1 MMFDAEIGQRVA
13 EHAAQAPGSPAVVS
27 AEGVLTYHGL
37 ATRMERY
44 REALVAAGL
53 RPGDVVAMALP
64 DGATGIAAMLAA
76 FTAGVAFVWLDEDQ
90 PAARHR
96 AILED
101 CHPTG
106 LVTTPNGAERAVGS
120 PSTVATVQGAP
131 SAVVTVQGDRAA
143 GAPSAVVTVQGDE
156 AAVVSAAPS
165 GPRAET
171 VPQDTSCLVYTSG
184 STGRPKGIVQR
195 SGNLLHFARWLA
207 SETGLGPGSHMLQLA
222 RLSYDAAYLEIL
234 SALDAGAAIVI
245 PPPTVK
251 PDGAELLPW
260 LGGREVTHVFC
271 VPTLI
276 RRLLLARESA
286 GEPPDLGMRAVSLYG
301 EPLHSSTVDQVRAH
315 FPRTAV
321 YNMYGPAETTVATF
335 HLVEPDCAGDIPIG
349 RDIPGVETLL
359 RSASDASDA
368 SAAFGTSGASG
379 ASGDEG
385 EVWIRTRFLARGY
398 LGRPAETAAVFSAKD
413 ESGLRM
419 YRTGDLA
426 RRRPDGALV
435 FLGRRDHQVKIRGA
449 RVELA
454 EIEAVLRAEPG
465 VAQAAVGVFSDEQG
479 TVHPAAY
486 LEPVS
491 AAKVDVRVLHRHV
504 ASVLPAYMVPAAYV
518 MLDKLPLTTT
528 GKIDRNRL
536 PDPNTLTSGARS
548 RGAFETE
555 TERRL
560 AAIWREVLEREELGA
575 DDDFFELKGHSLMA
589 VRIAAAVIGEF
600 GVEIP
605 VRAVFEHPTVRELA
619 AYIDEDPSR
628 F

>member
-1 MMFDAEIGQRVA
+1 MFDSEIGRRVA
-13 EHAAQAPGSPAVVS
+13 EHAAQAPDSPAVVS
-27 AEGVLTYHGL
+27 AEGVLTYRDL
-37 ATRMERY
+37 ATRAERY
-44 REALVAAGL
+44 REALAEAGL
-53 RPGDVVAMALP
+53 RAGDVVAMALP
-64 DGATGIAAMLAA
+64 DGAVGIAAMLAA
-76 FTAGVAFVWLDEDQ
+76 FTAGTAFVWLDEDQ

-101 CHPTG
+101 CGPTG
-106 LVTTPNGAERAVGS
+106 VVATPNS
-120 PSTVATVQGAP
+120 VAQAAK
-131 SAVVTVQGDRAA
+131 SAGC
-143 GAPSAVVTVQGDE
+143 PAVVTVQGDE
-156 AAVVSAAPS
+156 ATVVSAAPS

-171 VPQDTSCLVYTSG
+171 VPRDTSCLVYTSG

-207 SETGLGPGSHMLQLA
+207 SETGLRRGSHMLQLA

-234 SALDAGAAIVI
+234 SALDSGAAIVI

-251 PDGAELLPW
+251 PDGAALLPW
-260 LGGREVTHVFC
+260 LAGREVTHVFC

-286 GEPPDLGMRAVSLYG
+286 DEPPDPGMRAVSLYG
-301 EPLHSSTVDQVRAH
+301 EPLHSTTVEQVRAH
-315 FPRTAV
+315 FPQAAV

-359 RSASDASDA
+359 RGGESATD
-368 SAAFGTSGASG
+368 
-379 ASGDEG
+379 DEG

-398 LGRPAETAAVFSAKD
+398 LGRPAETAAVFSEKD
-413 ESGLRM
+413 ESGLRT

-465 VAQAAVGVFSDEQG
+465 VAQAAVGVFTDEQG

-486 LEPVS
+486 LEPVA
-491 AAKVDVRVLHRHV
+491 AAKVDVRVLHRRL
-504 ASVLPAYMVPAAYV
+504 AGVLPAYMVPAAYV
-518 MLDKLPLTTT
+518 LLDKLPLTAT
-528 GKIDRNRL
+528 GKIDRNGL
-536 PDPNTLTSGARS
+536 PDPNTLTSGTGAQ
-548 RGAFETE
+548 GAFKTG

-560 AAIWREVLEREELGA
+560 AAIWREVLDRQELGA

-589 VRIAAAVIGEF
+589 VRIAAAVIEEF

-619 AYIDEDPSR
+619 GYIDEELSHL
-628 F
+628 